1 MSITETRHFFYYLKD
16 KEYKERAWE
25 MFLATDDKYK
35 MNFDEY
41 LAENRKR
48 AVRKVNVEQNE
59 HSDIEAIVF
68 GTQFIKPKKKGG
80 E

>member
-1 MSITETRHFFYYLKD
+1 
-16 KEYKERAWE
+16 

-48 AVRKVNVEQNE
+48 AVRQVNVVQNE